1 MSTLNETSSA
11 QTDAARAA
19 YTQWRKAVEEE
30 LKGAPFDKKLVTR
43 TFEGI
48 ALQPVYTRL
57 DAENLAHT
65 NSLPGESP
73 FLRTSRKKGYSDGT
87 WEFAQEISAARP
99 ADFNAAILNDL
110 NRGQN
115 SVVVNL
121 DCASRAGIDPDAAKD
136 ECIGGCGLSVADL
149 NDLAAALNGVEL
161 SCIPVHLN
169 AGVSPTALAAIYVAY
184 AKRRGSDTKSLT
196 GSLAADPLR
205 EWLGRGTLPASL
217 DSLFDQIAGW
227 TKWAKKNAPELK
239 TVGVGAD
246 RVLEAGGNAVQE
258 LAYAV
263 AAGVESI
270 RALASRGIAPDVA
283 AKRIVFTFAVGPQ
296 FFTEIAKFRAF
307 RLLWTRAVSA
317 FGIKPEKALPFVHAR
332 TAKWNKTV
340 TDIHVN
346 MLRVTTEAL
355 SAVLGGVDSLHVAP
369 FDAVL
374 GGQSDD
380 FARRIARNVHTLL
393 AEEFRFTSPADPSGG
408 SWYIEKLTDE
418 LARKAWTS
426 FQDIEKQGGIIAAL
440 RSGSFQK
447 AVAASGAEKD
457 DALSKRRLGMV
468 GTNLFPNLKEKLLE
482 SRKVDPAVVA
492 ARKTEVAGRR
502 PSSVAL
508 GGKTWE
514 KAFDAALAAVEGG
527 ATVGQLTAKNAG
539 APEATIETMKCRR
552 ASAGFEAL
560 RLATEAYAKRTG
572 SRPKVFVAKMGP
584 VLQHKARADFTA
596 GFFAVAGFEMLAKET
611 FETAEAAAAAAVKS
625 GAPVAV
631 LCSTDD
637 TYPALAPVFAK
648 AIKAAKPDQTVVLA
662 GYPAEHVEAFKAAG
676 FDDFIHIRA
685 NVREMLANLLNKIGA
700 TL

>member
-43 TFEGI
+43 TFEGV

-57 DAENLAHT
+57 DTEKVSHLS
-65 NSLPGESP
+65 SLPGEVP
-73 FLRTSRKKGYSDGT
+73 FVRTARKKGYSEGT
-87 WEFAQEISAARP
+87 WEFAQQIAALG
-99 ADFNAAILNDL
+99 ASDFNAALIHDL

-115 SVVVNL
+115 SVVLTL
-121 DCASRAGIDPDAAKD
+121 DCAGRAGLDPDAAGD
-136 ECIGGCGLSVADL
+136 NCVGGCGLSIADAS
-149 NDLAAALNGVEL
+149 DVAAALENVEL
-161 SCIPVHLN
+161 SCIPVHLD
-169 AGVSPTALAAIYVAY
+169 AGVSPTGLAALYVSF
-184 AKRRGSDTKSLT
+184 AKKRGSDTKSLT
-196 GSLAADPLR
+196 GSLTADPLR
-205 EWLGRGTLPASL
+205 EWLVRGSLPASL
-217 DSLFDQIAGW
+217 DSVFDQIAGW

-239 TVGVGAD
+239 TVGVSAEP
-246 RVLEAGGNAVQE
+246 VLEAGGNAVQE

-263 AAGVESI
+263 AAGVESL
-270 RALASRGIAPDVA
+270 RALASRGVAADVA
-283 AKRIVFTFAVGPQ
+283 AQRLAFRFAVGPQ
-296 FFTEIAKFRAF
+296 FFTEVAKFRAF

-317 FGIKPEKALPFVHAR
+317 FGVKPEKAVPFVHAR

-346 MLRVTTEAL
+346 LLRVTTEAL
-355 SAVLGGVDSLHVAP
+355 SAVLGGIDGLTIAP
-369 FDAVL
+369 FDEVL
-374 GGQSDD
+374 GGASDD
-380 FARRIARNVHTLL
+380 FARRIARNIHTLL

-408 SWYIEKLTDE
+408 SWYVEKLTDE
-418 LARKAWTS
+418 LARKAWAA
-426 FQDIEKQGGIIAAL
+426 FQDIEKQGGIAAAL

-447 AVAASGAEKD
+447 AVATTAAEKD
-457 DALSKRRLGMV
+457 DAVSKRRLGMV
-468 GTNLFPNLKEKLLE
+468 GTNLFPNLKEKLLDPRTPDA
-482 SRKVDPAVVA
+482 SAIAARKSEVA
-492 ARKTEVAGRR
+492 ARR
-502 PSSVAL
+502 PKSVAL
-508 GGKTWE
+508 GGKDWNA
-514 KAFDAALAAVEGG
+514 AFTAALAAADAG
-527 ATVGQLTAKNAG
+527 ATLGQLAAPATATT
-539 APEATIETMKCRR
+539 EAKIATLDARR
-552 ASAGFEAL
+552 ASEGFEKL
-560 RLATEAYAKRTG
+560 RRATEAYAKRTG

-596 GFFAVAGFEMLAKET
+596 GFFAVAGFEMIAKET

-631 LCSTDD
+631 LASTDD

-648 AIKAAKPDQTVVLA
+648 AIKAAKPDITVVLA
-662 GYPAEHVEAFKAAG
+662 GYPTEHVEAFKAAG